1 MKLTSYLIICI
12 FFSDLN
18 SNWELKI
25 LLPSLLGASLLLL
38 VILFV
43 CLWRR
48 LSIIRRV
55 LLSSCCPCH
64 GQIPDTSR
72 AERPV
77 ESTETSALMSNQAD
91 NRAIEHDF
99 FGEKD
104 KLNEP
109 VQVEDGDLEGGYKF
123 PGKDDRTVVA

>member
-1 MKLTSYLIICI
+1 
-12 FFSDLN
+12 
-18 SNWELKI
+18 
-25 LLPSLLGASLLLL
+25 
-38 VILFV
+38 
-43 CLWRR
+43 
-48 LSIIRRV
+48 
-55 LLSSCCPCH
+55 
-64 GQIPDTSR
+64 
-72 AERPV
+72 
-77 ESTETSALMSNQAD
+77 MSNQAD